1 MMLHLTLKQKLS
13 LSASLAIALGG
24 VVVTTLSFIASL
36 NRLDE
41 ELNERLFSVTHAYN
55 QYVTDWLV
63 SREAALAAFPDNVDE
78 QHLVT
83 HLRQV
88 KDSGRFDNVFVAF
101 GDGSQQNANRV
112 VLPPDNNDP
121 RRWGWYQNALKAPE
135 RVFMDNPTV
144 AAATGANVVSLGLV
158 ARLGQQRVV
167 LGADVDI
174 EDLLQQLRQVRL
186 PGSGHMLLTTDQGI
200 IFADQDTRLLNRP
213 IADKSP
219 ELTPEL
225 VKRLGN
231 SGGLSRLSLNSS
243 PHYLYVAPID
253 GSHLSTLVF
262 IDRGSVLAPLYR
274 TLWEQALAT
283 LAVLALCVLAFN
295 LLCNRLF
302 RPLQQVSGALT
313 LIADGGGDLTRRI
326 RLDSKDE
333 VGTLALSFNQ
343 FVGSL
348 AELISHIR
356 QQARELGDSARQ
368 GEQQADLTAAELN
381 RQQQEITLVAT
392 AITEMASATQ
402 EIARHAEQAAQAALS
417 ASGSTEQGRDLV
429 LQSRHSI
436 NHLAGEIVQASAVI
450 QELNRHAQDINSI
463 LATIQGIAEQTNLLA
478 LNAAIEAARAGAQGR
493 GFAVVA
499 DEVRVLSQ
507 RTHTSTGEIQ
517 TMIANLQQTT
527 GKAVALMEQSARLA
541 QGTVTD
547 ADQAAL
553 ALDHIYRDVTRICDM
568 AAQIATAA
576 EEQSQVSGDITRNTT
591 SIKDVTDRLAEDTNR
606 SRRQAN
612 LLSEQ
617 AAELNCKVAT
627 FTV

>member
-1 MMLHLTLKQKLS
+1 MLHLTLKQKLS

-63 SREAALAAFPDNVDE
+63 SREAALAAFPDNVDK

-213 IADKSP
+213 VADKSP

-262 IDRGSVLAPLYR
+262 IDRGSELAPLYR

>member
-1 MMLHLTLKQKLS
+1 MPYLTLKQKLS

-24 VVVTTLSFIASL
+24 VVVTTLSFVSSL

-41 ELNERLFSVTHAYN
+41 DLNERLFSVTHAYN

-63 SREAALAAFPDNVDE
+63 SREAALTAFPDNVDE
-78 QHLVT
+78 QQLVT

-88 KDSGRFDNVFVAF
+88 KDSGRFDNVFIAF
-101 GDGSQQNANRV
+101 DDGSQQNANGV

-121 RRWGWYQNALKAPE
+121 RRWGWYQNALQAPE

-144 AAATGANVVSLGLV
+144 AAATGANVVSLGQV

-174 EDLLQQLRQVRL
+174 EDLLQQLHQVRL

-213 IADKSP
+213 VGDKSP

-231 SGGLSRLSLNSS
+231 SGGISSLSLNHS

-253 GSHLSTLVF
+253 GSHLSTLVV
-262 IDRGSVLAPLYR
+262 IDRGSVLAPLYQ

-283 LAVLALCVLAFN
+283 LAVVALCVLAFN

-313 LIADGGGDLTRRI
+313 LIADGSGDLTRRI
-326 RLDSKDE
+326 SLDSKDE
-333 VGTLALSFNQ
+333 VGILALSFNQ

-368 GEQQADLTAAELN
+368 GEQQADLTAAELS

-436 NHLAGEIVQASAVI
+436 NHLAGEIVQASVVI
-450 QELNRHAQDINSI
+450 QELNRHAKDINSI

-547 ADQAAL
+547 ADQAAS

-568 AAQIATAA
+568 AAHIATAA

-591 SIKDVTDRLAEDTNR
+591 SIKDVTDQLAEDTNR

-627 FTV
+627 FIV

>member
-1 MMLHLTLKQKLS
+1 MLHLTLKQKLS

-213 IADKSP
+213 VADKSP

-436 NHLAGEIVQASAVI
+436 NHLAGEIV
-450 QELNRHAQDINSI
+450 
-463 LATIQGIAEQTNLLA
+463 
-478 LNAAIEAARAGAQGR
+478 
-493 GFAVVA
+493 
-499 DEVRVLSQ
+499 
-507 RTHTSTGEIQ
+507 
-517 TMIANLQQTT
+517 
-527 GKAVALMEQSARLA
+527 
-541 QGTVTD
+541 
-547 ADQAAL
+547 
-553 ALDHIYRDVTRICDM
+553 
-568 AAQIATAA
+568 
-576 EEQSQVSGDITRNTT
+576 
-591 SIKDVTDRLAEDTNR
+591 
-606 SRRQAN
+606 
-612 LLSEQ
+612 
-617 AAELNCKVAT
+617 
-627 FTV
+627 

>member
-1 MMLHLTLKQKLS
+1 MLHLTLKQKLS

-135 RVFMDNPTV
+135 QVFMDNPTV

-158 ARLGQQRVV
+158 TRLGQQRVV

-213 IADKSP
+213 VADKSP

-231 SGGLSRLSLNSS
+231 SGGLSRLSLNGS

>member
-1 MMLHLTLKQKLS
+1 MLHLTLKQKLS

-63 SREAALAAFPDNVDE
+63 SREAALSAFPDNVDE

>member
-1 MMLHLTLKQKLS
+1 MLHLTLKQKLS

-101 GDGSQQNANRV
+101 GDGSQQNANGV

-213 IADKSP
+213 VADKSP

-262 IDRGSVLAPLYR
+262 LDRGSVLAPLYR

>member
-1 MMLHLTLKQKLS
+1 MLHLTLKQKLS